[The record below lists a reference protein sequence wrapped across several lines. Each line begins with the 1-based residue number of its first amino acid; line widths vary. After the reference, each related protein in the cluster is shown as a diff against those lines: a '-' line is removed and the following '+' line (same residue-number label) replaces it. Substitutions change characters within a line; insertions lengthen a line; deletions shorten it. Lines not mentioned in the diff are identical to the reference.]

1 MDGHVTEARLG
12 LALANYAVAAL
23 NAAAAIASGDA
34 RDVIATVAWA
44 GSGTFWLWQALR
56 G

>member
-1 MDGHVTEARLG
+1 MDNHVTAARYG
-12 LALANYAVAAL
+12 LAIANYAVAAL
-23 NAAAAIASGDA
+23 NAAAALASGDA
-34 RDVIATVAWA
+34 RDVLATVAWA